1 MVIGNPAHKLMRAAP
16 VGGTG
21 RLGGAGQR
29 SSGRGAASAGGHAT
43 HAMPGWAGRARQGRS
58 ADEPEPSAELGAGAA
73 AVEGTVFDARAAL
86 FWAAASG
93 VVPNS
98 VRDALVE
105 QAASTRTA
113 S

>member
-1 MVIGNPAHKLMRAAP
+1 
-16 VGGTG
+16 
-21 RLGGAGQR
+21 
-29 SSGRGAASAGGHAT
+29 
-43 HAMPGWAGRARQGRS
+43 
-58 ADEPEPSAELGAGAA
+58 
-73 AVEGTVFDARAAL
+73 VEGTVFDARAAL

-113 S
+113 SKMAERVDVFLPSHRRAIE